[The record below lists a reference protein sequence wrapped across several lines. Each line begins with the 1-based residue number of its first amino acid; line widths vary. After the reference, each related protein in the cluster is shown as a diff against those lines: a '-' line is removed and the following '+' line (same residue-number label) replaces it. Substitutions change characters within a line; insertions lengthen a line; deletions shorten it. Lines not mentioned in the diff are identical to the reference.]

1 MLKTLEVI
9 HHPFKKF
16 EIRIKVGHVSH
27 KTWQFRGVATEGGL
41 HPRFPGVVPETEAD
55 PVSFYGAQGVGRVRW
70 LTGQFAKHEK

>member
-16 EIRIKVGHVSH
+16 EIRIKVGYVSH
-27 KTWQFRGVATEGGL
+27 KTWPSRDVATEGGL